1 MNLFPEMMKNLDRK
15 LEDLAV
21 ELDLIQDMAED
32 DISIYIQEVLAAN
45 PDKVEAYKAGNKN
58 LLGMFMGQVMK
69 KSGGK
74 ADPKK
79 TNQLIRQALEN

>member
-1 MNLFPEMMKNLDRK
+1 
-15 LEDLAV
+15 
-21 ELDLIQDMAED
+21 MAED
-32 DISIYIQEVLAAN
+32 DISGYIEDVIAAF
-45 PDKVEAYKAGNKN
+45 PDKVAAYKAGNKN

-79 TNQLIRQALEN
+79 TNELIRQALEN